1 MKAAGFGRIVLLS
14 SRGALGLATRTAYA
28 ATKAGML
35 GMARTWAL
43 ELAPHGITVNVVAP
57 GPVQTDMF
65 HGVIPVG
72 DPKVAQ
78 IAASIPVKR
87 LGQPADVAHA
97 VRFFCRRGGRLRHR
111 PGVVRVRWHQRR
123 EPDPMK
129 IAVLGG
135 GHGCY
140 AAAADLSDAGH
151 EVRLWRRDA
160 AALAPVQSGG
170 IRMKDQKG
178 PRDVRIALA
187 SGDIGAV
194 LRGAEL
200 VLIPS
205 PAIAQD
211 DIARAMAPHLVDG
224 QVVFLPPG
232 TFGSVTMD
240 RIVRASGNAAEV
252 TYAETGT
259 LPWLTRKHGAA
270 EVAITMRAIHL
281 PTGVYPQA
289 RSAHALAVI
298 GQAFPGVIED
308 CGDALSGALMN
319 AGPIIHPPLILMNAA
334 PLQHFERWD
343 IHNEGTQ
350 PAVRAVTSALDAE
363 RMATREALGYGA
375 PHFPLADHYE
385 NDRWM
390 YGDAHKKLTD
400 SGDWR
405 ERIDLHTHRYMLE
418 DTVLGLAFLCSVA
431 RYAGVDAPVAH
442 GLLALAGA
450 ILGRDLRQGPR
461 TFDALGLA
469 ALPRATLQA
478 RLQAGGL

>member
-1 MKAAGFGRIVLLS
+1 
-14 SRGALGLATRTAYA
+14 
-28 ATKAGML
+28 
-35 GMARTWAL
+35 
-43 ELAPHGITVNVVAP
+43 
-57 GPVQTDMF
+57 
-65 HGVIPVG
+65 
-72 DPKVAQ
+72 
-78 IAASIPVKR
+78 
-87 LGQPADVAHA
+87 
-97 VRFFCRRGGRLRHR
+97 
-111 PGVVRVRWHQRR
+111 
-123 EPDPMK
+123 MK

-160 AALAPVQSGG
+160 AALAPVQAGG

-178 PRDVRIALA
+178 ARDVRIALA
-187 SGDIGAV
+187 SGDIGQA
-194 LRGAEL
+194 LKGTEL

-224 QVVFLPPG
+224 QVVYLPPG
-232 TFGSVTMD
+232 TFGSFTMD
-240 RIVRASGNAAEV
+240 RIVRAAGNQSAV

-259 LPWLTRKHGAA
+259 LPWLARKHGAA
-270 EVAITMRAIHL
+270 EVAITIRAIHL
-281 PTGVYPQA
+281 PTGAYPQA

-298 GQAFPGVIED
+298 SKAFPGVIED
-308 CGDALSGALMN
+308 CGDALSAALMN

-343 IHNEGTQ
+343 IHSEGTQ
-350 PAVRAVTSALDAE
+350 PSVRAVTTALDAE
-363 RMATREALGYGA
+363 RMAVREALGYGA
-375 PHFPLADHYE
+375 PHFPLADHYD

-418 DTVLGLAFLCSVA
+418 DTALGLAFLASVA
-431 RYAGVDAPVAH
+431 RHAGVDAPVAH
-442 GLLALAGA
+442 GLLVLAGA
-450 ILGRDLRQGPR
+450 ILGRDLHKGTR
-461 TFDALGLA
+461 TLDALGLA
-469 ALPRATLQA
+469 PLSRAQLQTLLRTGA
-478 RLQAGGL
+478 AA

>member
-1 MKAAGFGRIVLLS
+1 
-14 SRGALGLATRTAYA
+14 
-28 ATKAGML
+28 
-35 GMARTWAL
+35 
-43 ELAPHGITVNVVAP
+43 
-57 GPVQTDMF
+57 
-65 HGVIPVG
+65 
-72 DPKVAQ
+72 
-78 IAASIPVKR
+78 
-87 LGQPADVAHA
+87 
-97 VRFFCRRGGRLRHR
+97 
-111 PGVVRVRWHQRR
+111 
-123 EPDPMK
+123 MK

-160 AALAPVQSGG
+160 AALAPVQAGG

-178 PRDVRIALA
+178 ARDVRIALA
-187 SGDIGAV
+187 SGDIGQA
-194 LRGAEL
+194 LKGAEL

-224 QVVFLPPG
+224 QVVYLPPG
-232 TFGSVTMD
+232 TFGSFTMD
-240 RIVRASGNAAEV
+240 RIVRAAGNNAAV

-259 LPWLTRKHGAA
+259 LPWLARKHGAA
-270 EVAITMRAIHL
+270 EVAITIRAIHL
-281 PTGVYPQA
+281 PTGAYPQA

-298 GQAFPGVIED
+298 SKAFPGVIED
-308 CGDALSGALMN
+308 CGDALSAALMN

-343 IHNEGTQ
+343 IHSEGTQ
-350 PAVRAVTSALDAE
+350 PAVRAVTTALDAE
-363 RMATREALGYGA
+363 RMAVREALGYGA
-375 PHFPLADHYE
+375 PHFPLADHYD

-418 DTVLGLAFLCSVA
+418 DTALGLAFLASVA
-431 RYAGVDAPVAH
+431 RHAGVDAPVAH
-442 GLLALAGA
+442 GLLVLAGA
-450 ILGRDLRQGPR
+450 ILGRDLHKGTR
-461 TFDALGLA
+461 TLDALGLA
-469 ALPRATLQA
+469 PLSRAQLQTLLRTGA
-478 RLQAGGL
+478 AA